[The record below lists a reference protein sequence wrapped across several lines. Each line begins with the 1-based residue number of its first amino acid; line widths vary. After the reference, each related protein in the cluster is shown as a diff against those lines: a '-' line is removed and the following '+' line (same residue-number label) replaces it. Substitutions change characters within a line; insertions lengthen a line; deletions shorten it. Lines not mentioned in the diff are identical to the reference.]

1 MIYAMA
7 IDPQD
12 GSIVYASGFG
22 ALGGLFRSTDR
33 GDSWT
38 ALFTDLPVGKIIVD
52 PRDSKHLVIFA
63 GGLATEEYVS
73 RDSGAT
79 WKHRGPVSARFSD
92 LVNNMVFD
100 PSRPQN
106 AYATGLGGPFYSRD
120 GGDTWVESMV
130 YKPAF
135 APNPERWTLPIVDS
149 SNPDTLYVSAV
160 SNSLGVYRSTDA
172 GLTWLFISAEG
183 FTTMLAGPA
192 GSGVLYGLG
201 SGWPLCV
208 SLDAGVTWTQRLLD
222 LQIVF
227 LNMVLDPVDHSL
239 YLFASPGLYRSKDGG
254 LTAEEVTDLPI
265 NPDVRALYFDP
276 VNPGQWI
283 ALTNFGA
290 DAFVTKLS
298 PDGGTTLFTTFLG
311 GSREDRATAVA
322 LDKSGNILVTG
333 TTNSRDF
340 YGAQSDVGPG
350 TNAYFIAVQQRRY
363 FAIFQIRRW
372 VEF

>member
-1 MIYAMA
+1 MYVAGYTYDLTPRGPTAVQPTNARQTLFRTKDGGAHWSPPGPGLEATVIYAMA

-172 GLTWLFISAEG
+172 GLTNAERKS
-183 FTTMLAGPA
+183 LRES
-192 GSGVLYGLG
+192 GSPN
-201 SGWPLCV
+201 SG
-208 SLDAGVTWTQRLLD
+208 G
-222 LQIVF
+222 
-227 LNMVLDPVDHSL
+227 
-239 YLFASPGLYRSKDGG
+239 
-254 LTAEEVTDLPI
+254 
-265 NPDVRALYFDP
+265 
-276 VNPGQWI
+276 
-283 ALTNFGA
+283 
-290 DAFVTKLS
+290 
-298 PDGGTTLFTTFLG
+298 
-311 GSREDRATAVA
+311 
-322 LDKSGNILVTG
+322 
-333 TTNSRDF
+333 
-340 YGAQSDVGPG
+340 
-350 TNAYFIAVQQRRY
+350 
-363 FAIFQIRRW
+363 
-372 VEF
+372 